1 MGSPSEDSTAPVK
14 PLHPWYTR
22 LWRLARLDY
31 LKILRTHGAP
41 AQVARGVGYG
51 IFVELIFFP
60 TLGLGFFLI
69 YPINKY
75 LKGHLGAS
83 IAGFIFA
90 KLFAFFTI
98 PPSFI
103 LGSKILGLPNY
114 VDKFYYKTEVAGRI
128 MEKFKPIFWDNN
140 PPVGT
145 VIGTIKDLFP
155 WKLLEAL
162 SGWAVGA
169 AVFGVVLG
177 AIGFFVSLATLRK
190 YQAHKKERREEVLR
204 EKEAAKA

>member
-1 MGSPSEDSTAPVK
+1 MGNPSEDSTAPVK

-60 TLGLGFFLI
+60 TLGLAFFLI
-69 YPINKY
+69 YPLNKY
-75 LKGHLGAS
+75 LKGHLAAS
-83 IAGFIFA
+83 IAGFVFA
-90 KLFAFFTI
+90 KLFVFLTI

-103 LGSKILGLPNY
+103 LGSKMLGLRSY
-114 VDKFYYKTEVAGRI
+114 GKDFMTEQEKLKPLGDIWDIVVGLLKSGELFHALAG
-128 MEKFKPIFWDNN
+128 W
-140 PPVGT
+140 T
-145 VIGTIKDLFP
+145 
-155 WKLLEAL
+155 
-162 SGWAVGA
+162 VGA

-177 AIGFFVSLATLRK
+177 AIGFLLSMTALKK

-204 EKEAAKA
+204 EKEATKA

>member
-1 MGSPSEDSTAPVK
+1 MGSPSEDSSASVK

-69 YPINKY
+69 YPLNKY

-90 KLFAFFTI
+90 KLFAFLTI

-103 LGSKILGLPNY
+103 LGSKMLGLRPY
-114 VDKFYYKTEVAGRI
+114 GKEFMTDADKL
-128 MEKFKPIFWDNN
+128 KPLGDIWDTV
-140 PPVGT
+140 VGLLKS
-145 VIGTIKDLFP
+145 GDLFY
-155 WKLLEAL
+155 AIA
-162 SGWAVGA
+162 GWTVGA
-169 AVFGVVLG
+169 SVFGVVLG
-177 AIGFFVSLATLRK
+177 VIGFLISMTALKK

-204 EKEAAKA
+204 EKETAKA

>member
-1 MGSPSEDSTAPVK
+1 MSGGHVK

-22 LWRLARLDY
+22 LYRLARLDY

-60 TLGLGFFLI
+60 TMGLGFFLI
-69 YPINKY
+69 YPLNKY

-83 IAGFIFA
+83 IAGFIFT
-90 KLFAFFTI
+90 KLFAVFTI

-103 LGSKILGLPNY
+103 LGSKILGLQDFGAKFMAD
-114 VDKFYYKTEVAGRI
+114 DKL
-128 MEKFKPIFWDNN
+128 KPLGEIW
-140 PPVGT
+140 VT
-145 VIGTIKDLFP
+145 VKQLFSSGE
-155 WKLLEAL
+155 LFQAL
-162 SGWAVGA
+162 AGWAAGA
-169 AVFGVVLG
+169 AVFGVVIG
-177 AIGFFVSLATLRK
+177 AIGFVFTLIGLKK
-190 YQAHKKERREEVLR
+190 YQAHRIERREEILR

>member
-1 MGSPSEDSTAPVK
+1 MGHQQVSDGHAK

-22 LWRLARLDY
+22 LYRLARLDY

-60 TLGLGFFLI
+60 TMGLGFFLI
-69 YPINKY
+69 YPLNKY

-83 IAGFIFA
+83 IAGFFFA
-90 KLFAFFTI
+90 KLFAVFTI

-103 LGSKILGLPNY
+103 LGSKILGLPDFGARFMAD
-114 VDKFYYKTEVAGRI
+114 DKLKSLGEIWV
-128 MEKFKPIFWDNN
+128 
-140 PPVGT
+140 T
-145 VIGTIKDLFP
+145 VKQLFSSGE
-155 WKLLEAL
+155 LFQAL
-162 SGWAVGA
+162 AGWAAGA
-169 AVFGVVLG
+169 AVFGVVIG
-177 AIGFFVSLATLRK
+177 AIGFIFTLIGLKK
-190 YQAHKKERREEVLR
+190 YQAHRKERREEILR

>member
-1 MGSPSEDSTAPVK
+1 MGSPSEDSSASVK

-90 KLFAFFTI
+90 KLFAFLTI

-103 LGSKILGLPNY
+103 LGSKILGLRSY
-114 VDKFYYKTEVAGRI
+114 GKEFMTDADKL
-128 MEKFKPIFWDNN
+128 KPLGDIWDTV
-140 PPVGT
+140 VGLLKS
-145 VIGTIKDLFP
+145 GDLFY
-155 WKLLEAL
+155 AL
-162 SGWAVGA
+162 AGWTVGA
-169 AVFGVVLG
+169 AVFGVILG
-177 AIGFFVSLATLRK
+177 AIGFLLSMTALKK

>member
-22 LWRLARLDY
+22 LWRLARFDY

-41 AQVARGVGYG
+41 ARVARGVGYG

-69 YPINKY
+69 YPLNKY

-90 KLFAFFTI
+90 KLFAFLTI

-103 LGSKILGLPNY
+103 LGSKML
-114 VDKFYYKTEVAGRI
+114 
-128 MEKFKPIFWDNN
+128 
-140 PPVGT
+140 
-145 VIGTIKDLFP
+145 
-155 WKLLEAL
+155 
-162 SGWAVGA
+162 
-169 AVFGVVLG
+169 
-177 AIGFFVSLATLRK
+177 
-190 YQAHKKERREEVLR
+190 
-204 EKEAAKA
+204 

>member
-1 MGSPSEDSTAPVK
+1 MGSPSEDSPVPVK

-22 LWRLARLDY
+22 LWRLARFDY

-41 AQVARGVGYG
+41 ARVARGVGYG

-90 KLFAFFTI
+90 KLFAFLTI

-103 LGSKILGLPNY
+103 LGSKILGLPSY
-114 VDKFYYKTEVAGRI
+114 GKEFMTDADKL
-128 MEKFKPIFWDNN
+128 KPLGQIWDTV
-140 PPVGT
+140 VGL
-145 VIGTIKDLFP
+145 VKSGDLFY
-155 WKLLEAL
+155 AL
-162 SGWAVGA
+162 AGWTVGA
-169 AVFGVVLG
+169 SVFGVILG
-177 AIGFFVSLATLRK
+177 AIGFLLSMTALRK

-204 EKEAAKA
+204 ETEAAKA

>member
-1 MGSPSEDSTAPVK
+1 MSDGHVK

-60 TLGLGFFLI
+60 TMGLGFFLI

-75 LKGHLGAS
+75 LKGHHAAS
-83 IAGFIFA
+83 NAGFVFA
-90 KLFAFFTI
+90 KLFAFLTI

-103 LGSKILGLPNY
+103 LGSKMLGLQDFGAKFMAD
-114 VDKFYYKTEVAGRI
+114 DKL
-128 MEKFKPIFWDNN
+128 KPLGEIWL
-140 PPVGT
+140 T
-145 VIGTIKDLFP
+145 VKQLFSSGE
-155 WKLLEAL
+155 LFQAL
-162 SGWAVGA
+162 AGWAAGA

-177 AIGFFVSLATLRK
+177 AIGFIFTLIGLKK
-190 YQAHKKERREEVLR
+190 YQAHRKERREEILR
-204 EKEAAKA
+204 EKETRINTDEKISEIRV